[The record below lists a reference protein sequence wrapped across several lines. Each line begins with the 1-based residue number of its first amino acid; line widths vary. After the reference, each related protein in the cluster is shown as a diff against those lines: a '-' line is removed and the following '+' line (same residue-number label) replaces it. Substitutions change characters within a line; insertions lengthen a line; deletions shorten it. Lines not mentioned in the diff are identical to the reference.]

1 MTALVVALGITT
13 FVLIILL
20 IVLGIK
26 ASSREVHYN
35 SSSSLS
41 SAEKQSYINQITEA
55 RQINSELTERLK
67 NFERVCGSVSNVYKE
82 LEKLQTE
89 KRVLTESIKKEKETI
104 EKERKAIEEERL
116 LHHKDSENRIKES
129 NIQVGVAAEALE
141 RVKEETS
148 NLKEQE
154 KELDNKIKVKLAE
167 LDSLAE
173 TYKAAILAAEKDNI
187 NIDENGFEVAILP
200 QYEKMVKLLRE
211 LGSNYPEL
219 AVELS
224 KIEWSKVWIS
234 QFQQKIK
241 AQSWQGGCIYR
252 LILKENPNICYVGQ
266 ARDVKDRW
274 YQHAKKMLG
283 VEAKGNERLY
293 NYHPEDFIW
302 TVIEDK
308 VDSKDLNNKEH
319 YWINHYACL
328 SVGLNKRK

>member
-1 MTALVVALGITT
+1 MIALTIVLGVVCFI
-13 FVLIILL
+13 LIILVA
-20 IVLGIK
+20 VLGWK
-26 ASSREVHYN
+26 VSSEGGN
-35 SSSSLS
+35 SSSLS
-41 SAEKQSYINQITEA
+41 SEQQQIYLNQLAEVRRINNEQA
-55 RQINSELTERLK
+55 ERLR
-67 NFERVCGSVSNVYKE
+67 NFERVCGSVSNIYKQ
-82 LEKLQTE
+82 LEQLQTE

-104 EKERKAIEEERL
+104 EKERKAIEEERR
-116 LHHKDSENRIKES
+116 LHHEDAVNRIDES
-129 NIQVGVAAEALE
+129 NKQVLSANQELLAA
-141 RVKEETS
+141 KDETQS
-148 NLKEQE
+148 LKEQE
-154 KELDNKIKVKLAE
+154 KELDNKIKAKLAE

-187 NIDENGFEVAILP
+187 NTDENGFEVRILP

-211 LGSNYPEL
+211 LSNNYPEL
-219 AVELS
+219 SVELS
-224 KIEWSKVWIS
+224 KIEWSKVWMP

-252 LILKENPNICYVGQ
+252 LVLKENPNICYVGQ

-283 VEAKGNERLY
+283 VESKGNERLY

-308 VDSKDLNNKEH
+308 VDSKDLDSKEH